1 MLEGISVYH
10 ASIRIAKE
18 KVIYFDPYK
27 IENEPHDADIIFIT
41 HSHYDHYSEE
51 DIAKVSKDNTII
63 VMPRSMEKENDTGL
77 FVEPE
82 KEYEIKEETG
92 SIKFK
97 AISSYNILKP
107 FHPKGNK
114 WVGYV
119 VELGDTKYYVAGDT
133 DITNEAKN
141 VKCDVAF
148 LPCGGTYTMNVKEA
162 VSLANTIKPKIA
174 VPIHYGVIVG
184 SKEDG
189 EEFVKLLDNDI
200 KGMVIQE

>member
-92 SIKFK
+92 SIKIK

-189 EEFVKLLDNDI
+189 EEFVKLLDDGI
-200 KGMVIQE
+200 EGIVLQ